1 MKKKGFLFFAVY
13 ILVLVG
19 IGVMA
24 VTRAGETSRRK
35 ISIYKEATP
44 EDGIGPGTEALQEVL
59 HLTREAE
66 ILEVAELPQKQEY
79 NGLRLDDNGMPYAI
93 RINRTLNIVTV
104 YSLDDEGHYTVPV
117 RAMRCSISLDDTT
130 PVGLFT
136 TTEKRLEWAFL
147 QGNVYGQYAY
157 QIHGGIYF
165 HSVPYTENKH
175 DKLETWEY
183 NKLGEGASLGCIRL
197 CVADVKWIY
206 ENCLP
211 GTQVY
216 LFNSD
221 YPGPLG
227 RPQQPY
233 TFADVSET
241 GWDPTDTADD
251 SPYEGTAAIYGAE
264 DHTIKIGEP
273 FDSRTGVMAFSSDR
287 QNVTDRLMVDG
298 TVDNQIP
305 GEYKLAYSFYDNGKK
320 IERDIFIRVV
330 DTEAP
335 VITMLPDRLYLAGY
349 HGDKEELADLIARNI
364 TAYDNEK
371 QIIQYRWTPEK
382 DTTEDAE
389 LVIDLSRVE
398 DIPGSYE
405 ISCYAEDAAGNR
417 SESYT
422 IWIELE

>member
-35 ISIYKEATP
+35 ISIYKEGTP
-44 EDGIGPGTEALQEVL
+44 EDGTGQETETLQEVL

-175 DKLETWEY
+175 DKLETW
-183 NKLGEGASLGCIRL
+183 NITSLVRVHPLAVSGYVWQMSSGSMRTVCREHRFICLTVTIRDRL
-197 CVADVKWIY
+197 ADRSSHIHLQM
-206 ENCLP
+206 CLKP
-211 GTQVY
+211 DGIRQI
-216 LFNSD
+216 
-221 YPGPLG
+221 
-227 RPQQPY
+227 RQM
-233 TFADVSET
+233 
-241 GWDPTDTADD
+241 TARMKERQR
-251 SPYEGTAAIYGAE
+251 SMAQRIIRSRLVNHLTAEQGSW
-264 DHTIKIGEP
+264 H
-273 FDSRTGVMAFSSDR
+273 FHR
-287 QNVTDRLMVDG
+287 TDRM
-298 TVDNQIP
+298 
-305 GEYKLAYSFYDNGKK
+305 
-320 IERDIFIRVV
+320 
-330 DTEAP
+330 
-335 VITMLPDRLYLAGY
+335 
-349 HGDKEELADLIARNI
+349 
-364 TAYDNEK
+364 
-371 QIIQYRWTPEK
+371 
-382 DTTEDAE
+382 
-389 LVIDLSRVE
+389 
-398 DIPGSYE
+398 
-405 ISCYAEDAAGNR
+405 
-417 SESYT
+417 
-422 IWIELE
+422 

>member
-1 MKKKGFLFFAVY
+1 MKKKGFLFFVVY

-44 EDGIGPGTEALQEVL
+44 EDGTGQGTETLQEVL

-104 YSLDDEGHYTVPV
+104 YSLDDEGYYTVPV

-183 NKLGEGASLGCIRL
+183 NKLGEGASLGC
-197 CVADVKWIY
+197 
-206 ENCLP
+206 
-211 GTQVY
+211 
-216 LFNSD
+216 
-221 YPGPLG
+221 
-227 RPQQPY
+227 
-233 TFADVSET
+233 
-241 GWDPTDTADD
+241 
-251 SPYEGTAAIYGAE
+251 
-264 DHTIKIGEP
+264 
-273 FDSRTGVMAFSSDR
+273 
-287 QNVTDRLMVDG
+287 
-298 TVDNQIP
+298 
-305 GEYKLAYSFYDNGKK
+305 
-320 IERDIFIRVV
+320 
-330 DTEAP
+330 
-335 VITMLPDRLYLAGY
+335 
-349 HGDKEELADLIARNI
+349 
-364 TAYDNEK
+364 
-371 QIIQYRWTPEK
+371 
-382 DTTEDAE
+382 
-389 LVIDLSRVE
+389 
-398 DIPGSYE
+398 
-405 ISCYAEDAAGNR
+405 NR
-417 SESYT
+417 
-422 IWIELE
+422 